1 MFEKLKEINLNVTIQ
16 ALISLVIGIM
26 LLVSPAAIITIIAKV
41 IAAIIIISG
50 VVFLISALTDS
61 SKSALGITVSIL
73 VAIIGI
79 WMFVHPELIA
89 SLIPIAMG
97 VLLVVH
103 GVKDFSL
110 AFDTKGNKGD
120 KWWLGILAGILNIL
134 LGIVCIGNAFG
145 IVKIAV
151 QIIGIMLI
159 YDGISDMFIV
169 HKANQS
175 AKNPVDSS
183 IVYEQDVDE
192 FDDFNK

>member
-1 MFEKLKEINLNVTIQ
+1 MFEKLKEINLNVTIG
-16 ALISLVIGIM
+16 AVISVVIGIM

-41 IAAIIIISG
+41 IAAVIIFSG
-50 VVFLISALTDS
+50 VVFLVSALTDS
-61 SKSALGITVSIL
+61 TKSALGITVAVL
-73 VAIIGI
+73 VAVIGL
-79 WMFVHPELIA
+79 WMFIHPELIA

-103 GVKDFSL
+103 GVQDFSL

-120 KWWLGILAGILNIL
+120 KWWLGLLAGILNIL

-151 QIIGIMLI
+151 QLIGIMLI
-159 YDGISDMFIV
+159 YDGLSDMLIV
-169 HKANQS
+169 RKANKA
-175 AKNPVDSS
+175 AKDTVDSS

-192 FDDFNK
+192 FDDFK

>member
-1 MFEKLKEINLNVTIQ
+1 MFEKLKEINLNVTIG
-16 ALISLVIGIM
+16 AVISVVIGIM

-41 IAAIIIISG
+41 IAAVIIFSG
-50 VVFLISALTDS
+50 VVFLVSALTDS
-61 SKSALGITVSIL
+61 TKSALGITVAVL

-103 GVKDFSL
+103 GVQDFSL

-120 KWWLGILAGILNIL
+120 KWWLGLLAGILNIL
-134 LGIVCIGNAFG
+134 LGIVCVGNAFG

-151 QIIGIMLI
+151 QLIGIMLI
-159 YDGISDMFIV
+159 YDGLSDMLIV
-169 HKANQS
+169 HKANKA
-175 AKNPVDSS
+175 AKDTVDSS

-192 FDDFNK
+192 FDDFK